1 MLRHL
6 TALVLLP
13 AMALAGVS
21 FETDVRPINRAAPG
35 ASYAD
40 MLSRIMPAVV
50 SIRTAEVIP
59 QSVLNRLRGR
69 IDPDK
74 VLKDEKTGET
84 LMPTG
89 LGSGT
94 IIHPD
99 GFVITNRHVVLKA
112 DRVSVSETVIVQLQ
126 DRREF
131 RARVLGVDEGSDIA
145 VLKIDGRNLPFAKF
159 ADSDKARVGD
169 VVFAIGNPL
178 DVGMTVTS
186 GIVSALGRAG
196 KQGMGMAFEDFIQT
210 DAAINPGNSGGPLI
224 DFEGRLLGMNTA
236 IRTASGAGGNIGL
249 GYSIPANLIVT
260 VAADLANGGKVVRG
274 IIGVQGEDLSLAEA
288 TKLSLAKSGAVR
300 VSVVTDGLPAAR
312 AGLKVGDIIVAL
324 DGKPFENWNELR
336 LAISRHKP
344 GEVVTLN
351 FIREGRGS
359 ITRVTVADR
368 ALIER

>member
-21 FETDVRPINRAAPG
+21 FETDSRPINRAAPG
-35 ASYAD
+35 ASSAD
-40 MLSRIMPAVV
+40 MLAKVMPAVV

-59 QSVLNRLRGR
+59 ASVLKRYSGR
-69 IDPDK
+69 IDPDR

-84 LMPTG
+84 LLPTG

-94 IIHPD
+94 IVHPD
-99 GFVITNRHVVLKA
+99 GFVITNRHVVMKQ
-112 DRVSVSETVIVQLQ
+112 DRNTVSETVIVQLQ

-131 RARVLGVDEGSDIA
+131 RAKVLGVDAGSDIA
-145 VLKIDGRNLPFAKF
+145 VLKIEGRNLPFARF

-224 DFEGRLLGMNTA
+224 DYEGRLLGMNTA
-236 IRTASGAGGNIGL
+236 IRTAASGGSGNIGL
-249 GYSIPANLIVT
+249 GYSIPANLIVS
-260 VAADLANGGKVVRG
+260 VASDLANGGKVVRG
-274 IIGVQGEDLSLAEA
+274 LIGVQGEDLPLSEA
-288 TKLSLAKSGAVR
+288 TKLNLAKTGAVR
-300 VSVVTDGLPAAR
+300 VSLISDGLPAAK

-344 GEVVTLN
+344 GEVLTIN
-351 FIREGRGS
+351 FIRDGRGS
-359 ITRVTVADR
+359 LTRVTVAERTLDR
-368 ALIER
+368 